1 MKRIIISG
9 GGTGGHI
16 YPAIT
21 IYRELKKLVD
31 AEFLYVGTEAGLE
44 SSIVPKEGIPFTT
57 LPVQGLQRSLSFDTL
72 VTFGKTASSLW
83 KAQGIIKKFKPDVVI
98 GTGGYVCG
106 PVLMAAALRGIPTI
120 IQEQNVIPGI
130 TNKVLSRFVD
140 VVAIGYEEARRYFK
154 SSKRVVYTGNPVRA
168 HILEVSRES
177 GRKAFNLSED
187 DFMVLVAG
195 GSRGARSINNAML
208 DVHNYFK
215 DRTGLKIVHAT
226 GDAEYKRV
234 IEALHLKEGET
245 YSSTS
250 HIVPYLH
257 DMPVALGGADLA
269 IFRAGAIGLA
279 ELSVRGIPSIL
290 IPYPYAAEDHQTY
303 NAQAFVNAGAAHMI
317 VDKLLTGKELIDEIE
332 FFLTQKESLHRM
344 KQGALSLGKPEAALD
359 IAKLALEISR

>member
-31 AEFLYVGTEAGLE
+31 AEFLYVGTSEGLE
-44 SSIVPKEGIPFTT
+44 ATIVPREGIPFVT
-57 LPVQGLQRSLSFDTL
+57 LPVQGLQRKLSMDTF
-72 VTFGKTASSLW
+72 VTLGKSVTSLW
-83 KAQGIIKKFKPDVVI
+83 KAQSIISDFKPHVVI

-106 PVLMAAALRGIPTI
+106 PVLMAAAMRGIPTLV
-120 IQEQNVIPGI
+120 QEQNVIPGI
-130 TNKVLSRFVD
+130 TNKLLSRFAD
-140 VVAIGYEEARRYFK
+140 IVAVGYEEAVPYFSK
-154 SSKRVVYTGNPVRA
+154 AKRVVYTGNPVRSDV
-168 HILEVSRES
+168 IGVSREE
-177 GRKAFNLSED
+177 GRQHFSLGD
-187 DFMVLVAG
+187 HDFMVLVAG

-215 DRTGLKIVHAT
+215 DRAGLKIVHAT
-226 GDAEYKRV
+226 GEGEYRR
-234 IEALHLKEGET
+234 ICDALHVAEGNE
-245 YSSTS
+245 YSSSS

-257 DMPVALGGADLA
+257 DMPIAISAADLA
-269 IFRAGAIGLA
+269 IFRSGAIGLA

-290 IPYPYAAEDHQTY
+290 IPYPYAAEDHQTF

-332 FFLTQKESLHRM
+332 FFLTQKESLERM
-344 KQGALSLGKPEAALD
+344 KQGALSLGKPQAALD
-359 IAKLALEISR
+359 IAKLALEISK